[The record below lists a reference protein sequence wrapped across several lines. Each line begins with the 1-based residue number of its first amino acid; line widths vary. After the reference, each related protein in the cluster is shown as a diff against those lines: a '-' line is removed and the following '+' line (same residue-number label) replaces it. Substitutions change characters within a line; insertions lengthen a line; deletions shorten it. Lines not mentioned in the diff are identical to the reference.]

1 MNVDWWWGGV
11 WGEFDWSVSTGQSG
25 DSSPDVH
32 RPGRRDLKAI
42 VDRWKLRNQTLHHTE
57 ADTPEV
63 RQRLITQIKALY
75 ECHDRVLPTDRVIFQ
90 TPLTELLQSSTRTMQ
105 LFMQQNKTLVKHS
118 IKLYQAQQQRQ
129 HRDIASYFIRNIRIT
144 RVTQGRWGLGVET
157 A

>member
-1 MNVDWWWGGV
+1 M
-11 WGEFDWSVSTGQSG
+11 FDWSVSTGQSG

-144 RVTQGRWGLGVET
+144 RVTQGR
-157 A
+157 